1 MSPHGQHAVGCVAAR
16 LVALMGTASQ
26 GALRKWSGLGLGV
39 YVVLSTPKP
48 EGSAHIRMWSS
59 RAVRCLGTGRLWQH
73 RQSSLNTTFGLKS
86 CHYGAVQTQAAG
98 RQSGWRTP
106 HTALGTRGVTSSA
119 VVWCFSTRAGL
130 RRYLMCAFCVVS
142 VAGMD
147 QINLR
152 NYDVAAGV

>member
-1 MSPHGQHAVGCVAAR
+1 MAAR
-16 LVALMGTASQ
+16 LVALIGTASQ

-59 RAVRCLGTGRLWQH
+59 RALRCLETGRLWQH

-86 CHYGAVQTQAAG
+86 CHYGAVKTQAAG

-106 HTALGTRGVTSSA
+106 HTALGDSVGYVQRCGVVFFHPGWATA
-119 VVWCFSTRAGL
+119 L
-130 RRYLMCAFCVVS
+130 L
-142 VAGMD
+142 
-147 QINLR
+147 
-152 NYDVAAGV
+152 DVRFLCGIGSRHGSD